1 MPGQWFL
8 SAVFS
13 RDLGLGVATETS
25 RRSRALGVSTR
36 FPRFNGLIR
45 SAFLSLVCVACGAAP
60 QSGSAARAPIGN
72 TPSPTSTQNVVVSR
86 TIVTPTDAA
95 TIEEIFA
102 RARVD
107 LAEKRFL
114 DAARGFDR
122 IIELDAE
129 GPHAK
134 DALILSASAHDQAG
148 DLEGAAARYLE
159 TARRFPNDQVGREAL
174 VAAVRVLTHLERWEE
189 AGKTADALLT
199 RLGELSSIERIVVYG
214 GKALALVFSDSPD
227 SALYFIEKGRDIIDT
242 ERLDSAGAV
251 PRDLAAI
258 YFALGELRRIRGER
272 IRLYPPPAA
281 FAQVLEQRCQLLLD
295 AQSAYSDA
303 MRAYD
308 AHWSAMAGYRVG
320 ELYKS
325 LHEELMRIQPP
336 EGATGAKAQLFEGAM
351 RLRYSVLLEKGLAM
365 MEHTL
370 TLAERTGEKSEWVRR
385 AADAKQTLE
394 ASVRAE
400 QAALAKLPY
409 SRADLE
415 KALENLAV
423 KKAKAGPSSGSQPA
437 RGAP

>member
-1 MPGQWFL
+1 
-8 SAVFS
+8 
-13 RDLGLGVATETS
+13 
-25 RRSRALGVSTR
+25 
-36 FPRFNGLIR
+36 
-45 SAFLSLVCVACGAAP
+45 
-60 QSGSAARAPIGN
+60 
-72 TPSPTSTQNVVVSR
+72 VSR

-95 TIEEIFA
+95 TVEEIFA

-107 LAEKRFL
+107 FAEKRFVE
-114 DAARGFDR
+114 AARGFDR
-122 IIELDAE
+122 IVELDAE

-134 DALILSASAHDQAG
+134 DAWIFSAMAHDQAG
-148 DLEGAAARYLE
+148 DLEGAATRYLE
-159 TARRFPNDQVGREAL
+159 TARRFPNDTVARDAL
-174 VAAVRVLTHLERWEE
+174 LAAVRVLTYLERWEA
-189 AGKTADALLT
+189 AGKTADALLP
-199 RLGELSSIERIVVYG
+199 RLGELTSIERIVVYG
-214 GKALALVFSDSPD
+214 GKALAIVFSDTPD
-227 SALYFIEKGRDIIDT
+227 GALYFIEKGRDIIDT

-272 IRLYPPPAA
+272 IHLAPPPPA

-320 ELYKS
+320 ELYRS
-325 LHEELMRIQPP
+325 LHDELMRIPP
-336 EGATGAKAQLFEGAM
+336 PGAATPEKAQLFEGAM

-370 TLAERTGEKSEWVRR
+370 TLAERTGEKSDWVRR
-385 AADAKQTLE
+385 AGEAKQALT
-394 ASVRAE
+394 ASVQAE

-415 KALENLAV
+415 KALEDLAH
-423 KKAKAGPSSGSQPA
+423 KKSRAPESKAGRPAGS
-437 RGAP
+437 AP